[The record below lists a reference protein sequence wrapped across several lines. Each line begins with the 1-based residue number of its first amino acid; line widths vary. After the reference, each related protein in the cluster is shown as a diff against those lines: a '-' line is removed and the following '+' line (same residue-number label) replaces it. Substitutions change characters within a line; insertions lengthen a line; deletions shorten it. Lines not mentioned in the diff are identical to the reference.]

1 MRSFLNLTFL
11 IIIASSV
18 SGCKIQVNPSSEEE
32 TQELQFATT
41 IEDLD
46 NGRLI
51 KIDSFPSQFV
61 TPRGVDIWLPDAYDP
76 SKKYAVMYLNDGQ
89 RSFTGEADRKGRE
102 LMADENATK
111 LMEAGEIKEVILV
124 GIHSIGRIRHSDYFP
139 QKPFNALPQKL
150 TDSLM
155 RIGKAMNMNTKIN
168 SDNYLKFIVEEVK
181 PYIDASFSTNTDF
194 KNTFIGG
201 TSMGG
206 LISMYAVCE
215 YPDVFGGAACMS
227 THWPGFFP
235 SKENPI
241 PAAFF
246 NYMEENLPPGE
257 THKFYFDFGNKGMDR
272 FYVAFEDQ
280 VNAVFQS
287 NGYNETSFVNKLID
301 GGNHSET
308 YWSKRFDQ
316 PLLFLLK
323 KD

>member
-1 MRSFLNLTFL
+1 MNEMSKF
-11 IIIASSV
+11 IVMIAV
-18 SGCKIQVNPSSEEE
+18 LVFATGCKVNIDVDDTNNPPTFQLPTELE
-32 TQELQFATT
+32 TLE
-41 IEDLD
+41 
-46 NGRLI
+46 NGRLVR
-51 KIDSFPSQFV
+51 IDSFPSKYV
-61 TPRGVDIWLPDAYDP
+61 TPRGIDVWLPDAYDP
-76 SKKYAVMYLNDGQ
+76 SKKYAVIYLNDGQ

-111 LMEAGEIKEVILV
+111 LMEAGSIKDVIFV
-124 GIHSIGRIRHSDYFP
+124 GIHSIGKIRHSDYFP
-139 QKPFNALPQKL
+139 KKPFDALPQKL

-181 PYIDASFSTNTDF
+181 PYIDASYSTYTDF
-194 KNTFIGG
+194 RNTFISG

-215 YPDVFGGAACMS
+215 YPQVFGGAACMS

-235 SKENPI
+235 SKDNPI
-241 PAAFF
+241 PDAFF
-246 NYMEENLPPGE
+246 SYMRENLPSSD

-272 FYVAFEDQ
+272 FYVQYEDEVDAIFE
-280 VNAVFQS
+280 AK
-287 NGYNETSFVNKLID
+287 GYTEESFVNSLID
-301 GGNHSET
+301 GGNHSEA
-308 YWSKRFDQ
+308 YWSERFDR